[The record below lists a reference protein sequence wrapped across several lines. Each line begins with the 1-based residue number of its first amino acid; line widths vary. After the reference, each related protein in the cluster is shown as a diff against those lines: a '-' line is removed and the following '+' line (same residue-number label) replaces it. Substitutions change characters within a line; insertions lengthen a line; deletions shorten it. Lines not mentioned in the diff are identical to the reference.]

1 MSSSHQEEEE
11 ERPKHVS
18 SRDKREVL
26 QDGTVIDGFVVQGVL
41 GRGGF
46 GDVYRV
52 LDSSGKTF
60 ALKTEYL
67 NAEKQALEKEIE
79 CLMHL
84 NSPCFP
90 RIHAQGTTE
99 TLRYIVMDVYGPSI
113 GMIRRKHHNFMAA
126 RVALLLS
133 LQMLKGIKA
142 MHEQGYIHRDI
153 KPSNFL
159 LQKSAT
165 DPLVLVDFGL
175 AVPYIDFETGE
186 HLPQVNGRFCGT
198 RKYASVNALKKLGLS
213 RRDDLLSW
221 FYSMFELYTERL
233 PWGRLRDPDEI
244 IPMMENID
252 FNVIQNPEERG
263 IISGIWDTIMSLD
276 YDETPNYL
284 LLERRIR
291 HCLFESFNI
300 QAAEFNWLAY
310 YTAEVGAG
318 EEEEE
323 QVEKAVEAPSERKSR
338 KTTVEDDNA
347 KCKCLLL

>member
-11 ERPKHVS
+11 KPKRVS

-26 QDGTVIDGFVVQGVL
+26 QDGTVIDGFVIQGVL

-52 LDSSGKTF
+52 LDRNQKSF

-79 CLMHL
+79 CLVHL

-90 RIHAQGTTE
+90 HIHAQGTTE
-99 TLRYIVMDVYGPSI
+99 TLRYIVMDEYGPSI
-113 GMIRRKHHNFMAA
+113 GLVRRKHHNYLPT
-126 RVALLLS
+126 RIVLLLA
-133 LQMLKGIKA
+133 LQMLKGIKT

-175 AVPYIDFETGE
+175 AIPYIDFETGE

-221 FYSMFELYTERL
+221 FYSLYELYTERL
-233 PWGRLRDPDEI
+233 PWARLHDPDEI
-244 IPMMENID
+244 IPMMENLD
-252 FNVIQNPEERG
+252 FDLLQDPPERAFIQ
-263 IISGIWDTIMSLD
+263 GIWETIMALE

-291 HCLFESFNI
+291 NYLQENFNI
-300 QAAEFNWLAY
+300 QASEFNWIGY
-310 YTAEVGAG
+310 YTSEVRDD

-323 QVEKAVEAPSERKSR
+323 QVEKAPSSPRRR
-338 KTTVEDDNA
+338 KTTVEDEDDNA